1 MMPAP
6 FVHSSRCRLLL
17 TGFGPFPG
25 VPRNVSATVA
35 ERLGHAVRWRFPSAQ
50 VVWSALPT
58 EWHVAPAQVGDL
70 VLDLKPRLALHFGVS
85 DLASGFVIETIARNQ
100 AGRMD
105 AAGLL
110 PTMPFIDPFGPAE
123 MATQLPAARLQARLR
138 KLGLPVR
145 LSRDAGAYLCN
156 AVFYRSVLAQ
166 RATARGG
173 RSGFIHLPVIVA
185 EGRSSSSRHAPLDID
200 RALRGGVE
208 IVAACLNH

>member
-1 MMPAP
+1 MMLAPA
-6 FVHSSRCRLLL
+6 VHSSRCRLLL

-35 ERLGHAVRWRFPSAQ
+35 ERLGQAVRWRFPSAQ

-85 DLASGFVIETIARNQ
+85 DLASGFVIETIARNHAQ
-100 AGRMD
+100 RMD

-110 PTMPFIDPFGPAE
+110 PTLPFIDPFGPPE
-123 MATQLPAARLQARLR
+123 MATQLPAARLQARLA

-166 RATARGG
+166 RATGRGG
-173 RSGFIHLPVIVA
+173 RSGFIHLPVKVTD
-185 EGRSSSSRHAPLDID
+185 GRRASGHQAPLDID
-200 RALRGGVE
+200 RAVRGGVE